1 MASNDLFYRRELIP
15 IIEHAALELMTEPII
30 NGKKM
35 DGSYMTLTEISYQNS
50 MNSMYNSG
58 IRTMAKVLIEEL
70 RKSDDD
76 E

>member
-1 MASNDLFYRRELIP
+1 MASSDLIYKREMIP
-15 IIEHAALELMTEPII
+15 LIEHAALELMTEPII

-35 DGSYMTLTEISYQNS
+35 DGSYMTLTEISHQNS